1 MGLSKPTWCVFIVVL
16 VIAAIAFVPEGAK
29 EINYY
34 DLPQIRCHDKDGIQ
48 RDCKTQVAATP
59 YTRGCEPSER
69 CRTDKGISIDREW
82 SGDLEFWRL
91 EWRLGAVGRLWS
103 GDLDYR
109 ELQTTEA
116 EAQDGLGIGQ
126 LGFGHL
132 NKDKDKDWDKIAPGA
147 QLSWQRSGREKP
159 VLTIGLEEVRN
170 LRNPISVYLLRC
182 ICVMGSQELLQ
193 HVGMLTGAA
202 ITSYENGFEQVGSE
216 NELERGDGEDLTD
229 PMVTGDGLGQVN
241 SNEKEKSNLADEV
254 LENLE
259 EYWED
264 MSDRLMIS
272 RMVSDSV
279 IKGMVNAVEQEAA
292 EKIVTKELEVAKLK
306 ERLRSCNVGVDK
318 FESLE
323 SPALPSNL
331 ENGNYGRRLILSDA
345 YVDHCRVRESLCS
358 LRNEVREQVKKVK
371 KEIDGVR
378 GCNTIKRI
386 GSGSQLVG
394 LGEILHEKQSESW
407 LRVDRTLDHLK
418 KTVGTICTR
427 VDDMLQ
433 SPKISLVK
441 WQQERHIQG
450 EIEDMVMQSVIR
462 SLQEE
467 FEEKLWEQN
476 SQICGS
482 PIMNLLEKLDDI
494 SSLRTQLD
502 SFLNSLSHPETELI
516 SHGSHDMDPIQ
527 RKALSNHVTP
537 TTTPGE
543 GNGKLEASKTVVPE
557 NFEHAQLKHLSK
569 EELVNYFNDTIT
581 KMRRDHE
588 SALLHKTEEYFSLKR
603 EYLKQ
608 KSSFVSFRKDE
619 EFDMLKKK
627 IPEIIS
633 KLDDIQL
640 ETEKFSA
647 LTNNAE
653 CLVKLKD
660 RLDTLLFENHQLR
673 DAITDKKNEV
683 KCLEAQVSVD
693 ARKILQHSAAE
704 EDMRKLLGNFN
715 SATEDMHIE
724 ALLTEEVYKC
734 VLKELD
740 GQMRRDT
747 VDTNIY
753 DIIFSG
759 AAVPAET
766 SSGYEIQDS
775 DIESLIT
782 QGLCGLLFREATRDT
797 EGKISELYREYLIEN
812 EKRLSLESKSLEKE
826 SELRVE
832 VGEKERLKQELLIL
846 EKSMEENKK
855 FAAELS
861 TALAKESAQFELASQ
876 ELNKLREDAS
886 RQQALVTE
894 SSKELEL
901 VKGQLREALKRT
913 EVDNENINIL
923 SHKLEQSM
931 MELKEAN
938 EKRKLTIDLAQER
951 HKTLEKELIKQM
963 DLVAKMLDDF
973 ESSIS
978 GSIKKNNS
986 RLEDAQSDLKSLTE
1000 VANVLRRTGQ
1010 MYKHRFERRCVDLQ
1024 MAEAEVDLLGD
1035 EVDALLSLLN
1045 KIYIAL
1051 DHYSPIL
1058 QHYPGIIEILKLVQ
1072 RELTGEATKTH

>member
-1 MGLSKPTWCVFIVVL
+1 
-16 VIAAIAFVPEGAK
+16 
-29 EINYY
+29 
-34 DLPQIRCHDKDGIQ
+34 
-48 RDCKTQVAATP
+48 
-59 YTRGCEPSER
+59 
-69 CRTDKGISIDREW
+69 
-82 SGDLEFWRL
+82 
-91 EWRLGAVGRLWS
+91 
-103 GDLDYR
+103 
-109 ELQTTEA
+109 
-116 EAQDGLGIGQ
+116 
-126 LGFGHL
+126 
-132 NKDKDKDWDKIAPGA
+132 
-147 QLSWQRSGREKP
+147 
-159 VLTIGLEEVRN
+159 
-170 LRNPISVYLLRC
+170 
-182 ICVMGSQELLQ
+182 MGSQELLQ
-193 HVGMLTGAA
+193 HVGMLNGTA

-216 NELERGDGEDLTD
+216 NELERGDSEDLTD
-229 PMVTGDGLGQVN
+229 PMVTGDGLGQLN
-241 SNEKEKSNLADEV
+241 SNEKEKANLADEV

-292 EKIVTKELEVAKLK
+292 EKIATKELEVEKLK

-318 FESLE
+318 FESLV

-345 YVDHCRVRESLCS
+345 YVDHYRVRESLCS
-358 LRNEVREQVKKVK
+358 LRNEVREQFKKVT

-418 KTVGTICTR
+418 KTVGTICTW

-433 SPKISLVK
+433 SPKTSLVE

-467 FEEKLWEQN
+467 FEEKLLEQN
-476 SQICGS
+476 AQICGR
-482 PIMNLLEKLDDI
+482 PIMNLLEKFDDI
-494 SSLRTQLD
+494 SSLRIQLD
-502 SFLNSLSHPETELI
+502 SLLNSLSHPETELI
-516 SHGSHDMDPIQ
+516 SHGSYDMDPIH

-537 TTTPGE
+537 TTTPWE
-543 GNGKLEASKTVVPE
+543 GNGKPEASKTVVPE

-588 SALLHKTEEYFSLKR
+588 STLLQKTEKYFSLKR

-608 KSSFVSFRKDE
+608 KSLFASLRKDE
-619 EFDMLKKK
+619 EFDMLRKK

-633 KLDDIQL
+633 KLDDVQL

-660 RLDTLLFENHQLR
+660 RLDTLLCENRRLR

-683 KCLEAQVSVD
+683 KCLEAQVSVA

-704 EDMRKLLGNFN
+704 ED
-715 SATEDMHIE
+715 THIE
-724 ALLTEEVYKC
+724 ASLTEEVYKC
-734 VLKELD
+734 VLKDLD
-740 GQMRRDT
+740 GQMRSDT
-747 VDTNIY
+747 EDTNMEFLITREVC
-753 DIIFSG
+753 DILLSG

-766 SSGYEIQDS
+766 TSGYEIQDS
-775 DIESLIT
+775 DIELLIT
-782 QGLCGLLFREATRDT
+782 QGLCGLLFGEATRDT
-797 EGKISELYREYLIEN
+797 EGKINELYREYLTEN
-812 EKRLSLESKSLEKE
+812 EKRVSLESKSLEKE
-826 SELRVE
+826 SELRLEVE
-832 VGEKERLKQELLIL
+832 EKERLKQELLIL
-846 EKSMEENKK
+846 EKSIEENKK

-876 ELNKLREDAS
+876 DLNKLKEHAS
-886 RQQALVTE
+886 SQQVLVME

-901 VKGQLREALKRT
+901 VKGQLREALERT
-913 EVDNENINIL
+913 EVDNVNINIL
-923 SHKLEQSM
+923 SQKLEQSM
-931 MELKEAN
+931 MELKEAS
-938 EKRKLTIDLAQER
+938 EKRKLAIDLAQER
-951 HKTLEKELIKQM
+951 HKTQEKELIKQM
-963 DLVAKMLDDF
+963 DLVTKMLDDF
-973 ESSIS
+973 ESRIS
-978 GSIKKNNS
+978 GSIKKKNS
-986 RLEDAQSDLKSLTE
+986 RLEDARSDLKSLTE

-1010 MYKHRFERRCVDLQ
+1010 MYKQRFERRCVDLQ